1 DTKVVGGRAAQVT
14 GSLAGIFSPGPGQ
27 KIQLINTNGSWHINR
42 TALNCNDSL
51 NTGFLAS
58 LFYTRS
64 FNASGCPERLSVC
77 KDITEFRIGWGGLE
91 YEESVTNDADM

>member
-1 DTKVVGGRAAQVT
+1 DTRTVGGEAAQAT
-14 GSLAGIFSPGPGQ
+14 RSLASLFTPGPSQ

-64 FNASGCPERLSVC
+64 FNASGCPERLSAC

-91 YEESVTNDADM
+91 YEENVTNDADM